1 MTYVR
6 IGTSNYYYAHSLEIG
21 VYTFAALNGSE
32 SYDTIKDGF
41 QPVIKEINDV
51 IAESKVVINENVLEL
66 KIFLC
71 AVNNMHYKVT
81 LISLYS
87 FCF

>member
-1 MTYVR
+1 MSES
-6 IGTSNYYYAHSLEIG
+6 GTSKYYYAHHSLVIG

-51 IAESKVVINENVLEL
+51 IAESKVVINENVVEL

-71 AVNNMHYKVT
+71 ADYKV
-81 LISLYS
+81 IR
-87 FCF
+87 